1 MQKSSNQIKTNNIEV
16 VAGVDE
22 VGRGALAGPVVTT
35 AIILTKDCPINE
47 LKDSKELSEKKRN
60 DLYIKLL
67 KTTPY
72 IRTAIINNNVI
83 DTINILNSRLSNVKN
98 KAIDVW
104 TKAFSM
110 VSEVANKPFEG
121 KSTNLEEGKEFDI
134 NNDNQNANNERIEPS
149 FIDNNEQKNYGQVSY
164 EDNFDRGLVSDDD
177 KMNIPSFL
185 RRNRD

>member
-1 MQKSSNQIKTNNIEV
+1 MKRIKQFSNIFLALFFLTSCKTT
-16 VAGVDE
+16 
-22 VGRGALAGPVVTT
+22 L
-35 AIILTKDCPINE
+35 KDVNPKINPNKNINE
-47 LKDSKELSEKKRN
+47 
-60 DLYIKLL
+60 
-67 KTTPY
+67 
-72 IRTAIINNNVI
+72 NNTSTSLI
-83 DTINILNSRLSNVKN
+83 SRLSNVKN
-98 KAIDVW
+98 KAIDVG